1 MSCEQTIRS
10 AVECQGVGLHS
21 GVSVRLKILPAPAG
35 KGIVFRRVD
44 LDGFEIE
51 AIGRNVAKVSYAT
64 SLMKKGVLIST
75 TEHLLAAFIGMGID
89 NAIVELDN
97 LEIPILDGSAQT
109 FVDMIVRAGI
119 RRQRRRRASIRIL
132 RPLELRE
139 GGKCIAVYPDS
150 NYSVA
155 YTIDFPHP
163 LIGRET
169 FRIDLSN
176 GEFLRELAS
185 ARTFGFLEQESALR
199 NMGLIRGASRDN
211 CIVLDRRWRGERSP
225 ALPQRIRSPQG
236 ARPDRRSCSP
246 GPAPH
251 RTRGR
256 RPRRP
261 CHAHRPGFPP
271 AEGPLAV
278 GRGRRRSPARARSH
292 RGAPFII
299 VIQTLS
305 AAKRKQTRKDK
316 GKERER
322 PRP

>member
-1 MSCEQTIRS
+1 
-10 AVECQGVGLHS
+10 VGLHS

-97 LEIPILDGSAQT
+97 LEIPILDGSAQP

-132 RPLELRE
+132 QPLELRE
-139 GGKCIAVYPDS
+139 GGKCIAVYPDN

-185 ARTFGFLEQESALR
+185 ARTFGFLEQEAALR

-211 CIVLDRRWRGERSP
+211 CIVLTADGVENGPLRFSNEFVRHKVLDLIGDLALLGQRLIGRVVADRAGHAMHTALVSRLLKDHSLWEEADDDFEAEP
-225 ALPQRIRSPQG
+225 AL
-236 ARPDRRSCSP
+236 
-246 GPAPH
+246 
-251 RTRGR
+251 
-256 RPRRP
+256 
-261 CHAHRPGFPP
+261 
-271 AEGPLAV
+271 
-278 GRGRRRSPARARSH
+278 
-292 RGAPFII
+292 
-299 VIQTLS
+299 S
-305 AAKRKQTRKDK
+305 ADAS
-316 GKERER
+316 
-322 PRP
+322 